1 MHLKMFKLKGII
13 KKIDKSYVNSNNLDL
28 LSKSQRINVN
38 PTIPAILETSEESS
52 SGDDDYETG
61 WCRFP
66 FLYLNLIFAFYT
78 LTDKKFL

>member
-1 MHLKMFKLKGII
+1 MFKLKGII

-61 WCRFP
+61 
-66 FLYLNLIFAFYT
+66 
-78 LTDKKFL
+78 